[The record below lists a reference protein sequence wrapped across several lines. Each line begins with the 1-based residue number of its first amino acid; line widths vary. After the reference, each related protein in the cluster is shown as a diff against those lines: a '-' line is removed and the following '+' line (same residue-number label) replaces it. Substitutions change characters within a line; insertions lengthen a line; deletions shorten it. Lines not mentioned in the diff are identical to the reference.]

1 VALDGKNFHH
11 AVQLNARQRS
21 QLGQLILVLNDW
33 LEARPAAQQ
42 PADWVRDMQEPRLE
56 PAEAEKPARM
66 SMNPVNVLSNA
77 FKADVPK
84 SQLPTD
90 SIVAQIDAIFQE
102 KLRGSGLQD
111 AGVRLMEVPG
121 KGMVVMVGLEKYEQV
136 GDVPDKQIQALIQAA
151 VREWEQGNF

>member
-1 VALDGKNFHH
+1 
-11 AVQLNARQRS
+11 
-21 QLGQLILVLNDW
+21 
-33 LEARPAAQQ
+33 
-42 PADWVRDMQEPRLE
+42 MQEPRLE

-151 VREWEQGNF
+151 VGEWEQGNY